1 MGYDINIVGFHGTNK
16 TAANTILKEKRF
28 IPKENKNH
36 WLGQGVYFFRED
48 NEQAMSWAI
57 QQAEDTKEPEAVVL
71 KVDINVEK
79 KYFFNLNSRVDLFR
93 LKGIVTSIHEKLH
106 KIEFE
111 LSPKDDEEF
120 DAHAYRCAIIDLI
133 PINLIKI
140 VQNNFSFKQPRALKL
155 PEFEQMDIKMHSI
168 QVCVRDLEL
177 IKEDKIKV
185 YSKRSMNRRRKIR
198 KTRNIKINY

>member
-1 MGYDINIVGFHGTNK
+1 MEYDINIVGFHGTNK
-16 TAANTILKEKRF
+16 TAANTILEEKRF

-48 NEQAMSWAI
+48 NDQALSWAI
-57 QQAEDTKEPEAVVL
+57 QQSRVTKDSEAVVL
-71 KVDINVEK
+71 KVDIKVEK

-93 LKGIVTSIHEKLH
+93 LKKIVTSIYEKLQ

-111 LSPKDDEEF
+111 LSFKDDGEF

-133 PINLIKI
+133 PINIMKI
-140 VQNNFSFKQPRALKL
+140 VQNNFPFEQPQPLRLQEFK
-155 PEFEQMDIKMHSI
+155 QMDIRMHSI

-177 IKEDKIKV
+177 IKGDKIKM
-185 YSKRSMNRRRKIR
+185 YSKFPMNRKSNIG